1 MKTHLIITLALL
13 IGAAACQEIDVPR
26 WDVPENYFKVE
37 QGTEV
42 VFSREGELSL
52 KSVSGA
58 KVSLRMCLQ
67 AEEIGRSEGNL
78 ILTHAKMFFD
88 LDDMSCRINKNKAHL
103 YADNLPGSITC
114 TEYYYHPNITVTKV
128 ASERLS
134 GKYIFDVK
142 LGRIMNQFGEESR
155 LCEGDKLTGDWTI
168 HFEADDGTRHLF
180 KVSSVDIVGNL
191 MPF

>member
-67 AEEIGRSEGNL
+67 AEEIGRSEGDL

-114 TEYYYHPNITVTKV
+114 T
-128 ASERLS
+128 
-134 GKYIFDVK
+134 
-142 LGRIMNQFGEESR
+142 Q
-155 LCEGDKLTGDWTI
+155 
-168 HFEADDGTRHLF
+168 
-180 KVSSVDIVGNL
+180 
-191 MPF
+191 